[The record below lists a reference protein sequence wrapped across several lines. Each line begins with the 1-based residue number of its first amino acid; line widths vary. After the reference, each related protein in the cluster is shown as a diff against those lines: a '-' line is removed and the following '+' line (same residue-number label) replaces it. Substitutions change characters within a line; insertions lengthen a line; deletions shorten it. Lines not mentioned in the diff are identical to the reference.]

1 MEKID
6 AESDPED
13 SVGLTNFG
21 NCLNL
26 TFSQYTGDFS
36 WEGLG
41 LLGRANQIYLKRKE
55 VSD

>member
-36 WEGLG
+36 WEGHRFVG
-41 LLGRANQIYLKRKE
+41 QSKPNISQKE
-55 VSD
+55 GGE